1 MYAGSR
7 FVYIVPVVVIILK
20 PVWRSITSSE
30 QQLLLPV
37 KISARQN
44 TSIYALPDTPPRGAL
59 YLREVAVY
67 QQSFSR
73 SLSLLVSVFSS
84 LVTE

>member
-30 QQLLLPV
+30 QLLLPV